1 MARDKILIKDLLVR
15 GYIGFQ
21 PWEIEKK
28 QDICINLTSLYP
40 RAPRGRDSVADALN
54 DKTITKQIIAYV
66 EDENTRHYPFVEL
79 LATAIARIC
88 IEGGADAVRVRVEK
102 PGALRFARSV
112 GVEIECT
119 REDFAGILR
128 RGFRLLPGLHH
139 ARLKRLPG
147 AQPARAV
154 GPS

>member
-28 QDICINLTSLYP
+28 QDICINLVLFTDVR
-40 RAPRGRDSVADALN
+40 RAGETDSVADALN
-54 DKTITKQIIAYV
+54 YKTITKQIIAYV
-66 EDENTRHYPFVEL
+66 EDENTRHNIVES

-112 GVEIECT
+112 GVEIERT
-119 REDFAGILR
+119 REDFAGSLA
-128 RGFRLLPGLHH
+128 GGS
-139 ARLKRLPG
+139 A
-147 AQPARAV
+147 
-154 GPS
+154 